1 MRYIAAF
8 ACVLILSVVVS
19 AQPKKEKV
27 TLKTEQE
34 KVSYSIGFS
43 FGKNLKMNSIT
54 VDYDKLFSGI
64 KDAFAADSSKILS
77 DSEMTAVLTNFQTQ
91 LMKKKQEQMK
101 AESGKN
107 ESAGETFLKENAK
120 KEGVVTL
127 PSGLQY
133 KILKTGTG
141 KTPTDTNTVTTNYKG
156 TLLDGTVFDDSYSR
170 GEPASFPVNGV
181 IKGWTEALK
190 LMKEG
195 DKWQLFIPANLAY
208 GDRGA
213 GNGVIPPGAT
223 LIFEVELLKV
233 EESPAASQQ

>member
-1 MRYIAAF
+1 MRYIAAL

-19 AQPKKEKV
+19 AQTKKEKV
-27 TLKTEQE
+27 TLKTEDE

-43 FGKNLKMNSIT
+43 FGKNLKMNQIT
-54 VDYDKLFSGI
+54 VDYDKLFAGV
-64 KDAFAADSSKILS
+64 KDAFLDDASAALS
-77 DSEMTAVLTNFQTQ
+77 DSEMTAVLTNFQNQ

-107 ESAGETFLKENAK
+107 EAAGQAFLKENSK

-133 KILKTGTG
+133 KILKSGTG
-141 KTPTDTNTVTTNYKG
+141 KTPTDTNTVTTHYKG

-208 GDRGA
+208 GERGA
-213 GNGVIPPGAT
+213 GNGAIPPGAV

-233 EESPAASQQ
+233 EDTPASQQ